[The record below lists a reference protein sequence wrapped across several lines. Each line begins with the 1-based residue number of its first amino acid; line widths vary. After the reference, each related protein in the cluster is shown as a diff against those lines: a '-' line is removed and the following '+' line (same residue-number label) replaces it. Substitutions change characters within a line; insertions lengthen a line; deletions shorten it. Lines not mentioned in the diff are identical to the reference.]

1 MAEQTKLD
9 YNKRTFL
16 EIKAGL
22 ENYIKKYYPDSFRD
36 FTENDLGILFIELM
50 AGSSEILSFNTD
62 RAFQETQLDNAQQ
75 RKSILNIAKNLGVKI
90 PNKRASVTMVDFSVK
105 VPAKGDTFAT
115 EYLPIIK
122 AGTQVTG
129 GGKVFELLE
138 DVDFSSNVSNN
149 GVANRII
156 IPNLDASELVQNYT
170 ITKREVVY
178 NGSTKIF
185 SRTIRV
191 NDFKPFFEIVLPD
204 TNVIEI
210 DSIINLNGTNNP
222 TPSMDSFYDDDLRFF
237 EVDYLLQDRIF
248 LPNSNVPLN
257 QGSVLI
263 PAKWKKIKKKF
274 IKEFTDKS
282 FCKITFGG
290 GNGQIDLFQT
300 VMANNGVYNGLDGYL
315 QNTALGEIPSIDTQV
330 FIKYRVG
337 GGSSSNLGTNVL
349 TSVGNVN
356 LYVNGPDSKIN
367 QQVTRSLAVNN
378 PIPALGGA
386 EAPSLEDLRYMISYN
401 YAAQD
406 RCITLNDYMVRVFQM
421 PGKFGGVF
429 KNNIYKSENKVIIK
443 ILGINTDG
451 TLNNTSNNILKENL
465 AEYLSQFRSMNDYV
479 EVADGQIFNLSTTFT
494 LFIDEHIPSNQIALS
509 AINTIINYFNI
520 QNSSMNEDI
529 SLSQLIENVNNVKG
543 VINII
548 DYKFFNLVGNG
559 YSLNEINQPY
569 VDDNTREIKLINNT
583 LYSSLDSMFE
593 FKNPEKNIK
602 LILKKKNQL
611 IT

>member
-1 MAEQTKLD
+1 VAEQTKLD

-16 EIKAGL
+16 EIKTGL
-22 ENYIKKYYPDSFRD
+22 ENYVKKYYPDSFKD

-75 RKSILNIAKNLGVKI
+75 RKSILGIAKNLGVKI

-138 DVDFSSNVSNN
+138 DIDFSSNVSNN
-149 GVANRII
+149 GVANRLI

-170 ITKREVVY
+170 ITKREIVY
-178 NGSTKIF
+178 NGATKIF
-185 SRTIRV
+185 NRTIRS
-191 NDFKPFFEIVLPD
+191 NDFKPFFEIILPD

-210 DSIINLNGTNNP
+210 DSIINLNGTNNA
-222 TPSMDSFYDDDLRFF
+222 TPSLDSFYDDDLRFF

-248 LPNSNVPLN
+248 LADNNLPTD
-257 QGSVLI
+257 QGSILK
-263 PAKWKKIKKKF
+263 PAKWKKIKRKF

-300 VMANNGVYNGLDGYL
+300 VMSNNGIYNGLDGYL
-315 QNTALGEIPSIDTQV
+315 QNSALGEIPSIDTQIFV
-330 FIKYRVG
+330 KYRVG
-337 GGSSSNLGTNVL
+337 GGSTSNLGANTL
-349 TSVGNVN
+349 TTLGNIN
-356 LYVNGPDSKIN
+356 LTVNGSDSRVN
-367 QQVTRSLAVNN
+367 QQVIRSLTVNN

-386 EAPSLEDLRYMISYN
+386 DAPSIEDIRNMISYN
-401 YAAQD
+401 YSAQD
-406 RCITLNDYMVRVFQM
+406 RCITLNDYLVRIFQM
-421 PGKFGGVF
+421 PGKFGGAF
-429 KNNIYKSENKVIIK
+429 KSNVYKIDNKISIK
-443 ILGINTDG
+443 LLGINPDG
-451 TLNNTSNNILKENL
+451 TLNNTSNNILKENM
-465 AEYLSQFRSMNDYV
+465 AEYLSQYRSMNDYV
-479 EVADGQIFNLSTTFT
+479 EIDNGQIINLSTIFT
-494 LFIDEHIPSNQIALS
+494 LFIDEHIPSNQIALN
-509 AINTIINYFNI
+509 AITTIKEYFNI
-520 QNSSMNEDI
+520 LNSNMNEDI
-529 SLSQLIENVNNVKG
+529 NLSNLIENVNNVKG
-543 VINII
+543 VNNII
-548 DYKFFNLVGNG
+548 DYKFYNLIGNG

-569 VDDNTREIKLINNT
+569 IDETTREIKLINNT
-583 LYSSLDSMFE
+583 LYSSMDSMFE
-593 FKNPEKNIK
+593 IKNPEKNIK

-611 IT
+611 LT